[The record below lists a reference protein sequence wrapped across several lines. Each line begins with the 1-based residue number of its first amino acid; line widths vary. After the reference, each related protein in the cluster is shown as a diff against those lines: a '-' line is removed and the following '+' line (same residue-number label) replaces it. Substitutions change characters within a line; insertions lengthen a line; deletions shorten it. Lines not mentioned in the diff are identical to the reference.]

1 MSDWRTRS
9 VPNNGN
15 TLMGTL
21 FLFVVQKTD
30 GMFRVTLRIGL
41 NQKLV
46 IEVIQCP
53 VVSLLLALVDNG
65 VRWYRLR
72 AAKRLRQSLEKLGLP
87 WERICWSWRKREYSV
102 VAECDY
108 QLDWTVPSPESFLV
122 AIAASTKYA
131 LSRSLVGAAAF
142 PYASSVGRAGGV
154 LSGGERFLD

>member
-1 MSDWRTRS
+1 
-9 VPNNGN
+9 
-15 TLMGTL
+15 MGTL

-87 WERICWSWRKREYSV
+87 
-102 VAECDY
+102 
-108 QLDWTVPSPESFLV
+108 
-122 AIAASTKYA
+122 
-131 LSRSLVGAAAF
+131 
-142 PYASSVGRAGGV
+142 
-154 LSGGERFLD
+154 